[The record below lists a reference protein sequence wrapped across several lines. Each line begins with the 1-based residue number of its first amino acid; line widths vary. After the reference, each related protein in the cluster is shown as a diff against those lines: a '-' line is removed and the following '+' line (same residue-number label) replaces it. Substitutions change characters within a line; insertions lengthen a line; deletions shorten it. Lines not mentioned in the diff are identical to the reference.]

1 MTVQMV
7 LWILIAAW
15 VVGLGIGAY
24 WEKRSGG

>member
-15 VVGLGIGAY
+15 VVGLGFGAY
-24 WEKRSGG
+24 WERYGR

>member
-1 MTVQMV
+1 MV